1 MTKNQRF
8 LQILLYCKKLV
19 DFSLNEENSSTVSYQ
34 MCNFITHPITIEADV
49 HANAT
54 TSRGIP
60 GKILDTASSKRSF
73 MADKVS
79 LVT

>member
-1 MTKNQRF
+1 MYRYVKNGAANATPATLLTSSLVLVQCPTKCV
-8 LQILLYCKKLV
+8 L
-19 DFSLNEENSSTVSYQ
+19 
-34 MCNFITHPITIEADV
+34 NFITHPITIEAEV

-73 MADKVS
+73 IADKVS

>member
-1 MTKNQRF
+1 MKKTVAQCPTK
-8 LQILLYCKKLV
+8 
-19 DFSLNEENSSTVSYQ
+19 
-34 MCNFITHPITIEADV
+34 CNYITHPITIEAEV

-73 MADKVS
+73 IADKVS
-79 LVT
+79 LVTWTSLRIRL

>member
-8 LQILLYCKKLV
+8 FANFTVKNPLILC
-19 DFSLNEENSSTVSYQ
+19 LNEENSSTVSYQ